1 MILIILSMELENIQK
16 KLKIKYYKSIL
27 SDINESNTNFVWL
40 KSYYDKLN
48 SEKEKLS
55 ETQTQT
61 EKKNESLSPIEINNH
76 KQFFSDEDLYKKPWI
91 KLNPIHKIIK
101 IKEFVNNLKINLEK
115 DRIILRDELID
126 LVKNKILTKK
136 EKVNYDEV
144 NGKIISLS
152 DLQYKNEKYF
162 YLKK

>member
-1 MILIILSMELENIQK
+1 MRKKNYLKHKQK
-16 KLKIKYYKSIL
+16 
-27 SDINESNTNFVWL
+27 
-40 KSYYDKLN
+40 
-48 SEKEKLS
+48 
-55 ETQTQT
+55 
-61 EKKNESLSPIEINNH
+61 KKNESITPIEINNH
-76 KQFFSDEDLYKKPWI
+76 TQFFSDEDLYKKPWI

-152 DLQYKNEKYF
+152 NLQYKNEKYF
-162 YLKK
+162 YLL

>member
-1 MILIILSMELENIQK
+1 MILIMLSMELENIQK